1 MAIRYSIFNLEEQNM
16 KKQLQ
21 IGAVLG
27 FLAVALGAFGAHALS
42 DILEKNGYADI
53 WETGVHY
60 QMFHAVVIL
69 IIGILMDQNLIGNVK
84 SLRVAGMAMLI
95 GVILFA
101 GSLYALALTKITIL
115 GAITP
120 FGGVAM
126 LIGWLALFMSA
137 KHVKN

>member
-1 MAIRYSIFNLEEQNM
+1 M
-16 KKQLQ
+16 KKNLM

-60 QMFHAVVIL
+60 QMFHAIVIVVI
-69 IIGILMDQNLIGNVK
+69 GALMSKHVIGNVK
-84 SLRVAGMAMLI
+84 SLRVAGTAMLI

-120 FGGVAM
+120 IGGVSM
-126 LIGWLALFMSA
+126 LIGWIALFISA
-137 KHVKN
+137 KHVKD

>member
-1 MAIRYSIFNLEEQNM
+1 M
-16 KKQLQ
+16 KKHLM

-60 QMFHAVVIL
+60 QMFHAIVIVVI
-69 IIGILMDQNLIGNVK
+69 GALMSKNVIGNVK
-84 SLRVAGMAMLI
+84 SLRVAGTAMLI

-120 FGGVAM
+120 IGGVSM
-126 LIGWLALFMSA
+126 LIGWVALLMSA
-137 KHVKN
+137 KHVKD

>member
-1 MAIRYSIFNLEEQNM
+1 M
-16 KKQLQ
+16 KKNLM

-60 QMFHAVVIL
+60 QMFHAIVIVVI
-69 IIGILMDQNLIGNVK
+69 GALMSKNVIGNVK
-84 SLRVAGMAMLI
+84 SLRVAGTAMLI

-120 FGGVAM
+120 IGGVSM
-126 LIGWLALFMSA
+126 LIGWVALLMSA
-137 KHVKN
+137 KHVKD

>member
-1 MAIRYSIFNLEEQNM
+1 M
-16 KKQLQ
+16 KKNLM

-42 DILEKNGYADI
+42 DILEKNGYEDI

-60 QMFHAVVIL
+60 QMFHAIVIVVI
-69 IIGILMDQNLIGNVK
+69 GGLMSNNVIGNVK
-84 SLRVAGMAMLI
+84 SLRVAATAMLI

-120 FGGVAM
+120 IGGVSM
-126 LIGWLALFMSA
+126 LIGWIALFMAA